1 MAAAATDFLAGKKED
16 QTRVWFEKI
25 YIYIYLLNGQIKAL

>member
-1 MAAAATDFLAGKKED
+1 MTAAATDFLAGMKED

-25 YIYIYLLNGQIKAL
+25 YIYLLNGQIKAL